1 MARRSNRRKRGH
13 DSSEVAE
20 KHKIAK
26 LIESQAS
33 KKRKSPHTSEDTTGL
48 REQYG
53 TLLSRFSNLADQPLD
68 DASGLVA
75 TVELQIP
82 NGEADGETKEDE
94 NAPVDEKQ
102 QDHKISKRQLRKMA
116 KPSLSEL
123 KKTALYPEVIE
134 WYDCDAQYPALLVN
148 IKSSKNIVQVPA
160 HWQTKREYLS
170 GRSLLE
176 KKPFELP
183 DIIKQTDIEVMRKTI
198 PEDEN
203 GKEDP
208 SLKQTSRARVQP
220 KLGSLD
226 IDYKKLHD
234 VFFKL
239 GARWKP
245 DILLAYGDQYYEN
258 RNLHEEAVWKKYRDQ
273 KKPGKISSKLRQAMG
288 LSEGQLPPWCAKM
301 RTLGMP
307 PSYPDLKI
315 AGLNWDIENLRGEVY
330 GSLKDP
336 DATKNTHPL
345 FGTIISAYDEP
356 ETTEESKTKRKEAQE
371 HTVEQALEPVKTII
385 VDDGKQVTQTTKV
398 SPPAG
403 SPVPQESPKASK
415 ALYTVLKEKAVEE
428 TARRQGVAYV
438 IHDVVKQDDNRTQT
452 EVSEQIEDQIDTKF
466 KF

>member
-1 MARRSNRRKRGH
+1 MARRSNRRRRGNESPGV
-13 DSSEVAE
+13 DE
-20 KHKIAK
+20 KLKIAK
-26 LIESQAS
+26 LIESQS
-33 KKRKSPHTSEDTTGL
+33 PRKRRNSYKPEETSGL
-48 REQYG
+48 REQYSS
-53 TLLSRFSNLADQPLD
+53 LLSRYSCPSDQPLD
-68 DASGLVA
+68 DSSGLVA
-75 TVELQIP
+75 SVDQRVPDDEKNQ
-82 NGEADGETKEDE
+82 GE
-94 NAPVDEKQ
+94 NAPMDGKRHDDKV
-102 QDHKISKRQLRKMA
+102 SKRKLRKMA

-123 KKTALYPEVIE
+123 KRLAIYPEVIE

-148 IKSSKNIVQVPA
+148 IKSSKNVVPVPG

-198 PEDEN
+198 PEGEN
-203 GKEDP
+203 GKDDP
-208 SLKQTSRARVQP
+208 SLKQISRARVQP

-258 RNLHEEAVWKKYRDQ
+258 RNLYEEALWKRYRDQ
-273 KKPGKISSKLRQAMG
+273 KRPGRISSKLRQAMG
-288 LSEGQLPPWCAKM
+288 LSEGQLPPWCTKM
-301 RTLGMP
+301 KTVGLP

-330 GSLKDP
+330 GTLKGP
-336 DATKNTHPL
+336 GATKTTHPL

-356 ETTEESKTKRKEAQE
+356 DTAKESKTKQEEAQE
-371 HTVEQALEPVKTII
+371 QTTERLEPVKTITI
-385 VDDGKQVTQTTKV
+385 DDRKQVTLTTDV
-398 SPPAG
+398 SPLSG
-403 SPVPQESPKASK
+403 NLIPQESSKKPK
-415 ALYTVLKEKAVEE
+415 ALYTVLKEKVVEQ
-428 TARRQGVAYV
+428 TSRHQGVAYV
-438 IHDVVKQDDNRTQT
+438 MPDAVEQDDNQTQA
-452 EVSEQIEDQIDTKF
+452 EVSEQTEGETDTKF

>member
-1 MARRSNRRKRGH
+1 MARRSNRRKRGN
-13 DSSEVAE
+13 DSSSVDE
-20 KHKIAK
+20 KHKIAE
-26 LIESQAS
+26 LIESQAG
-33 KKRKSPHTSEDTTGL
+33 KKRRSSYTPEDTSGL

-53 TLLSRFSNLADQPLD
+53 SILSRFSRPPEEPLD
-68 DASGLVA
+68 DASGVVA
-75 TVELQIP
+75 TVDREVP
-82 NGEADGETKEDE
+82 NDEADGGVNEDE
-94 NAPVDEKQ
+94 NAQVDGEQ
-102 QDHKISKRQLRKMA
+102 HNDKISKRKLRKMA

-123 KKTALYPEVIE
+123 KKSALYPEVIE
-134 WYDCDAQYPALLVN
+134 WYDCDAQYPALLVK
-148 IKSSKNIVQVPA
+148 IKSSKNVVPVPA

-208 SLKQTSRARVQP
+208 GLKQISRARVQP

-258 RNLHEEAVWKKYRDQ
+258 RNLHEEALWKRYTDQ
-273 KKPGKISSKLRQAMG
+273 KKPGSISSKLRQALG
-288 LSEGQLPPWCAKM
+288 LMEGQLPPWCANMK
-301 RTLGMP
+301 TLGLP

-315 AGLNWDIENLRGEVY
+315 AGLNWDIQNLRGEVY
-330 GSLKDP
+330 GTLKGP
-336 DATKNTHPL
+336 DATKTTHPM
-345 FGTIISAYDEP
+345 FGAIISADDEP
-356 ETTEESKTKRKEAQE
+356 GTTEESKPKQEEAQKQ
-371 HTVEQALEPVKTII
+371 TTEQRIQSVTTIM
-385 VDDGKQVTQTTKV
+385 VDDGKPLTQPTDV
-398 SPPAG
+398 SLPAK
-403 SPVPQESPKASK
+403 SPIPQETSTPK
-415 ALYTVLKEKAVEE
+415 ALYTVLKEKVVEE
-428 TARRQGVAYV
+428 TTRQQGVAYV
-438 IHDVVKQDDNRTQT
+438 MPGAVEQDDNQTQREFSKQT
-452 EVSEQIEDQIDTKF
+452 EDQIDTKF